1 MEFKLNKEEILTAE
15 TILSTV
21 QEQSVELDYV
31 LPDYYP
37 EIFKIIKCIVTP
49 RAASYSLNGNKLTY
63 DISVSVKVLYCAE
76 GSSAVKVIEQKLM
89 YTKTAE
95 MGRAGENPNVT
106 INMRT
111 DYVNCRAVNQ
121 RRIDI
126 RGAVSAEILV
136 TDVSRSELISD
147 AFGMDICVKKIPVS
161 FPVNRLFTTKQ
172 ISVSEELELG
182 MSKPS
187 IDSII
192 FFDAAVSSTD
202 KKVIANKM
210 VAKGELCINML
221 YTYSDGDSAGIEPM
235 QFTLPFS
242 QIIDFDGIDERFDC
256 FVDADILSCEAE
268 PKADGEGNTKVVDC
282 NISLMI
288 KCSAYRTAS
297 VELAVDEY
305 STKYGCSHSV
315 STVKIESMPQ
325 YINYSGIIRSSVDTA
340 DTIDCVY
347 CARCSIKSFTA
358 VYDKE
363 SGSIKIDGTAIYNI
377 IVRGEDGMAAS
388 IDKEDA
394 FTLNTPVDNLTE
406 SCSINVKVIPLTY
419 SYSISSGNSVD
430 IKTDIKVCGT
440 ASCIETVNGLS
451 DIFIDENTIYEHDD
465 NCAVKLYFA
474 SAGESLWDIAK
485 RYKASE
491 DAISEENDVD
501 SSNITDNCMLIIP
514 ML

>member
-147 AFGMDICVKKIPVS
+147 AFGMDICVKKIPIS

-172 ISVSEELELG
+172 ISVAEDLELG

-221 YTYSDGDSAGIEPM
+221 YTYSDGDNAGIEPM

-325 YINYSGIIRSSVDTA
+325 YINYSGIIRSSVETA

-347 CARCSIKSFTA
+347 CARCSIKSFTSA
-358 VYDKE
+358 FDKE

-377 IVRGEDGMAAS
+377 IVCGEDGMATSA
-388 IDKEDA
+388 DKEDA
-394 FTLNTPVDNLTE
+394 FTLSIPADELSEN
-406 SCSINVKVIPLTY
+406 CSISVKVIPLTC

-440 ASCIETVNGLS
+440 ASCIETVDGLS

-501 SSNITDNCMLIIP
+501 SSNIADNCMLIIP

>member
-76 GSSAVKVIEQKLM
+76 GSSAVKVVEQKLM

-95 MGRAGENPNVT
+95 TGRAGENPNVS

-111 DYVNCRAVNQ
+111 DYINCRAVNQ

-136 TDVSRSELISD
+136 TDVNRSELISD
-147 AFGMDICVKKIPVS
+147 AFGMNVCVKKIPVS
-161 FPVNRLFTTKQ
+161 YPVNRLFTTKQ
-172 ISVSEELELG
+172 ISVAEDLELG

-221 YTYSDGDSAGIEPM
+221 YTYSDGDNTGIEPM

-242 QIIDFDGIDERFDC
+242 QIVDFDGVDERFDC

-268 PKADGEGNTKVVDC
+268 PKADGEGNTKIVEC

-305 STKYGCSHSV
+305 STEYASNHTV

-325 YINYSGIIRSSVDTA
+325 YINYSGIIRTSVDTGEA
-340 DTIDCVY
+340 IDCVY
-347 CARCSIKSFTA
+347 CARCGIKNYTA
-358 VYDKE
+358 SYDSE
-363 SGSIKIDGTAIYNI
+363 NGGIRLDGTAAYTV

-388 IDKEDA
+388 YDKEDT
-394 FTLNTPVDNLTE
+394 FTVNIPSDELSENCN
-406 SCSINVKVIPLTY
+406 IAVKVIPLTC
-419 SYSISSGNSVD
+419 SYSISSGSTVE
-430 IKTDIKVCGT
+430 IKTDIKVCGM
-440 ASCIETVNGLS
+440 ASCMESVDGLS
-451 DIFIDENTIYEHDD
+451 DIFVDEGTKYEPNDQ
-465 NCAVKLYFA
+465 CAVKLYFA

-485 RYKASE
+485 RYRASE
-491 DAISEENDVD
+491 EAISEENDID
-501 SSNITDNCMLIIP
+501 SDSISQGCMLIIP